1 MKDTFKDQ
9 LAEELRLQAD
19 LKAKL
24 HNLEDDKFTLEQ
36 QLETGFKM
44 AKSNQKIKDVNM
56 ARQKQLLLEKAKK
69 EREEM
74 KR

>member
-36 QLETGFKM
+36 
-44 AKSNQKIKDVNM
+44 
-56 ARQKQLLLEKAKK
+56 
-69 EREEM
+69 
-74 KR
+74 